1 MEEALHDSKAMR
13 RFAGIDLGQEPAPD
27 ETTICQCRHLLEAC
41 GLGEAIFQKVREPLK
56 AHGLRVSGGTIVD
69 ATMIN
74 APSSTQNRDR
84 SRDPERHQRK
94 KGNQGYFGMKAPIGV
109 EAETKLIYSV
119 ATTSAKGHDSQGI
132 AAPLRGEERGVGGI
146 RPTRDS
152 AKRSVR
158 WHGRLGISSR
168 RKARAIVG

>member
-84 SRDPERHQRK
+84 SRDPREAPEEKRQPGVLWDESPYRS
-94 KGNQGYFGMKAPIGV
+94 GGRNQADLLGGDHLGEGAW
-109 EAETKLIYSV
+109 TR
-119 ATTSAKGHDSQGI
+119 
-132 AAPLRGEERGVGGI
+132 RG
-146 RPTRDS
+146 
-152 AKRSVR
+152 
-158 WHGRLGISSR
+158 SR
-168 RKARAIVG
+168 RRCAGRKGEWGGFGLLGTVRSDP

>member
-41 GLGEAIFQKVREPLK
+41 SLGEAIFQKVRKPLK

-132 AAPLRGEERGVGGI
+132 AALLHGEERGVGGFGLLG
-146 RPTRDS
+146 TV
-152 AKRSVR
+152 RSDP
-158 WHGRLGISSR
+158 
-168 RKARAIVG
+168 